1 MGVIMRT
8 QLACI
13 PCFIEDVL
21 SAADGLIAD
30 EAEKERV
37 MKSLLRCLAEHF
49 TTEVP
54 PSYHITRLH
63 RRLKRLTGIE
73 MPFKKRRQA
82 ANEAGV
88 KLARIVAQKLDG
100 MKGFERFS
108 FLARWALAGNSMDF
122 RHVGTGY
129 HFDSEKVED
138 FFSEALE
145 TPAVNKLK
153 QIYSLLRRVRHILYI
168 HDNVGEIALDKL
180 LIEELKGWGK
190 YVVSVVRGGPITSDV
205 VIEDAEFVG
214 IPEVADEVIIAGPD
228 TLGISFAEMN
238 DRMRREL
245 NKADA
250 VIIKGQ
256 ANFYVFCEYKDQVPG
271 EIISLFR
278 TKCDCVSNLFGHSGH
293 INIATIL

>member
-1 MGVIMRT
+1 MRT

-13 PCFIEDVL
+13 SCLIEDVRT
-21 SAADGLIAD
+21 AADGLISD

-49 TTEVP
+49 TTEEP

-63 RRLKRLTGIE
+63 RRLKKLTGIK
-73 MPFKKRRQA
+73 MPFRKRRQA

-88 KLARIVAQKLDG
+88 KLARIVAKKRDA
-100 MKGFERFS
+100 MKGSERFS

-145 TPAVNKLK
+145 TPAVNKLRR
-153 QIYSLLRRVRHILYI
+153 IYSLLRGARRILYV
-168 HDNVGEIALDKL
+168 HDNVGEIALDRL
-180 LIEELKGWGK
+180 LVEELKGWGK
-190 YVVSVVRGGPITSDV
+190 YVVSAVRGGPITSDV
-205 VIEDAEFVG
+205 VMEDAEFVG
-214 IPEVADEVIIAGPD
+214 LPEVADEVIIAGPD
-228 TLGISFAEMN
+228 TLGLSFTEMS
-238 DRMRREL
+238 DEMREQL
-245 NKADA
+245 KKADVLIA
-250 VIIKGQ
+250 KGQ
-256 ANFYVFCEYKDQVPG
+256 ANFYVFSEYKDQVPG